1 MAMRL
6 DKVTV
11 RNLLATIYEVVTN
24 HTSSRYVNSEPL
36 LIAMGTQQT
45 VSPSLEVTNEE
56 WEMLCMDC
64 GSWEWIDGE
73 LDGNVDLNGGGRNPR
88 NEFGGEFGI
97 STQQTKGNECIYVDS
112 SVLNQKSKVLKD

>member
-6 DKVTV
+6 GKVTI
-11 RNLLATIYEVVTN
+11 RNLLATIYEVVIK
-24 HTSSRYVNSEPL
+24 HTSSGYVSSEPL

-45 VSPSLEVTNEE
+45 VSPSLEITNEE

-73 LDGNVDLNGGGRNPR
+73 LDGNVDLNGGGRDPR
-88 NEFGGEFGI
+88 NEFGGESGI
-97 STQQTKGNECIYVDS
+97 LTQQTKGNGCICADS
-112 SVLNQKSKVLKD
+112 SVLKQKNKVLTD